1 MPRVFVIPHH
11 HEEQLFS
18 VTAATANASQSD
30 FRFHTLPPEAR
41 KDTPLMA
48 PQSDFRCILKYL
60 EHRKEALAAA
70 PDDLMVAFY
79 QGVLGAKEAGL
90 TNLFVAGARYD
101 EPTPCT
107 AVVSMRFLS
116 CDILESKFDYSL
128 QKHALLHL
136 LVCCL
141 LGAYTHVDAHTATFG
156 CLLDFDARL
165 SDFNRKLSRG
175 YYLCSP
181 QENDCCRAFQREK
194 YGNAIIQLC
203 STLKYKTDQKSIQIS
218 IGEFIMGDSFKD
230 IKNSTI
236 INRSKVVNA
245 LNTIGGHVDEDT
257 KSAIIEVANIVSE
270 SQNAA
275 AGALLDQFNDELAKH
290 QHDRSKLKQFWNGL
304 TTLLPDIAKL
314 GGAVAKIV
322 AIFS

>member
-1 MPRVFVIPHH
+1 MPRVFIIPHH
-11 HEEQLFS
+11 QDEQLFS
-18 VTAATANASQSD
+18 ETAATANATQSD
-30 FRFHTLPPEAR
+30 FRFHTLPPESR

-48 PQSDFRCILKYL
+48 PQVDFRCLLKYL
-60 EHRKEALAAA
+60 EHRKEALATAS
-70 PDDLMVAFY
+70 DDLMVAFY
-79 QGVLGAKEAGL
+79 RGVLGAKEAGL

-107 AVVSMRFLS
+107 AVVSLRFLS
-116 CDILESKFDYSL
+116 WDILESKFDYSL

-141 LGAYTHVDAHTATFG
+141 LGAYTHVDAHIATFG

-181 QENDCCRAFQREK
+181 QEHDCCRAVQAEK
-194 YGNAIIQLC
+194 YGSGIIQLC

-230 IKNSTI
+230 IKDSTI

-245 LNTIGGHVDEDT
+245 LNTVGGHIDEDT
-257 KSAIIEVANIVSE
+257 KSAIIEVANIVGQ

-275 AGALLDQFNDELAKH
+275 AGALLDQFNDELAKP
-290 QHDRSKLKQFWNGL
+290 QHDRSKLKQFWSGL

-322 AIFS
+322 AIFA

>member
-18 VTAATANASQSD
+18 ETAATANASQSD
-30 FRFHTLPPEAR
+30 FRFHTLPPESR
-41 KDTPLMA
+41 EDSPLMA
-48 PQSDFRCILKYL
+48 PTADFRCILKYL
-60 EHRKEALAAA
+60 ENRKRALDAA

-79 QGVLGAKEAGL
+79 QGVLGANEAGL

-116 CDILESKFDYSL
+116 WDILESKFDYSL

-175 YYLCSP
+175 YYLCSL
-181 QENDCCRAFQREK
+181 QENGCCRAVQGEK

-218 IGEFIMGDSFKD
+218 IGELIMGDSFKN
-230 IKNSTI
+230 IKDSTI

-245 LNTIGGHVDEDT
+245 LNTIGGQIDEDT
-257 KSAIIEVANIVSE
+257 KTAIIEVANVVSE
-270 SQNAA
+270 SRNAA
-275 AGALLDQFNDELAKH
+275 AGALFDQFNDELAKPH
-290 QHDRSKLKQFWNGL
+290 RDSSKLRQFWHGL
-304 TTLLPDIAKL
+304 TTVLPDIAKL

-322 AIFS
+322 ALFS